1 MSKPAKSDPRITYA
15 KSSDIKGRTYLEYRR
30 DMKRKAIAEL
40 EALQWVECIIKRKYP
55 DSQVTVEKAGSDKFL
70 WFLRAGGV
78 SREPDYIATIG
89 EKQHKIE
96 FQYADTS
103 DIKFY
108 DFKVSKIA
116 KHNKKEKKY
125 IPNEDIIIIYIDKN
139 KERYAILPAKWI
151 AENGTIGEVP
161 AWRTN
166 AYRVPAEEFEK
177 KFERDDDL
185 PLLIQRIND
194 KNTLLEFQHLLYGL
208 VKRALQR
215 KIEDAFLS
223 GVNFQL
229 IPTTLEGFFEACVIL
244 GAMEQCPEALDNWL
258 QKALEFADKV
268 GTLEE
273 IFKVSFCLDFLYFC
287 VPAPER
293 KQKQTRAKSKR
304 ARARQVIGQEEHQP
318 EQSDGDEHTSAQVS
332 NLVGS
337 QVLTQEQIGK
347 ISDTLSMLV
356 EKVNS
361 FYKLDGSFRS
371 DSQKDPCEETRYALF
386 AINVI
391 EDMIQDIFYYYND
404 VVSSNSN
411 LHGPISRIYQ
421 SISDPTEIAK
431 FIRERCGG

>member
-1 MSKPAKSDPRITYA
+1 
-15 KSSDIKGRTYLEYRR
+15 
-30 DMKRKAIAEL
+30 
-40 EALQWVECIIKRKYP
+40 
-55 DSQVTVEKAGSDKFL
+55 
-70 WFLRAGGV
+70 V

-89 EKQHKIE
+89 EDQRKIE

-116 KHNKKEKKY
+116 KYNKKEKKH
-125 IPNEDIIIIYIDKN
+125 IPKEDIIIIYIDKN
-139 KERYAILPAKWI
+139 KERYTILPAEWI
-151 AENGTIGEVP
+151 AENGTIDEVP

-166 AYRVPAEEFEK
+166 AYRVPVE
-177 KFERDDDL
+177 KFEEKFEQDEAL

-223 GVNFQL
+223 GVDFQL

-244 GAMEQCPEALDNWL
+244 DAMEQCPEALDNWL

-268 GTLEE
+268 RTLEE

-332 NLVGS
+332 NLVGPI
-337 QVLTQEQIGK
+337 QVLTQKQIGK
-347 ISDTLSMLV
+347 ISGTLSMLV

-361 FYKLDGSFRS
+361 FYNRDGSFRS

-391 EDMIQDIFYYYND
+391 EDMIQDIFHYYND

-411 LHGPISRIYQ
+411 LLRPISHIYQ
-421 SISDPTEIAK
+421 SISDPTELAK